1 MAGQS
6 AGCQTEASVFQN
18 REISGGE
25 AVRCAAQ
32 YLAAHQIEDADNDAW
47 LLFSYVTHIT
57 RAMFLAERWARM
69 DQEALER
76 YVALLVRRAA
86 HLPLQH
92 LTGEQE
98 FMGLTFKVN
107 EHVLIPR
114 QDTEVLVEEALN
126 YVRSGMDILDVCTGS
141 GCILLSVLKLGEKKC
156 RGILHGTGV
165 DLSREALQVA
175 EENAGRLQVEA
186 TFLHSDLFAEVQ
198 GQYDMI
204 LSNPP
209 YIEKAVVETLEEEVR
224 IHEPRMALDGGEDG
238 LDFYRKITAES
249 VQYLRKGGLL
259 LFEIGYDQGE
269 AVSALMKEHFAEV
282 RVIQDLAGL
291 DRVVSG
297 VYCG

>member
-1 MAGQS
+1 
-6 AGCQTEASVFQN
+6 
-18 REISGGE
+18 
-25 AVRCAAQ
+25 
-32 YLAAHQIEDADNDAW
+32 
-47 LLFSYVTHIT
+47 
-57 RAMFLAERWARM
+57 
-69 DQEALER
+69 
-76 YVALLVRRAA
+76 
-86 HLPLQH
+86 
-92 LTGEQE
+92 
-98 FMGLTFKVN
+98 
-107 EHVLIPR
+107 
-114 QDTEVLVEEALN
+114 
-126 YVRSGMDILDVCTGS
+126 MDILDVCTGS

-249 VQYLRKGGLL
+249 VQYLRKGGRL

-297 VYCG
+297 VYCS

>member
-1 MAGQS
+1 
-6 AGCQTEASVFQN
+6 
-18 REISGGE
+18 
-25 AVRCAAQ
+25 
-32 YLAAHQIEDADNDAW
+32 
-47 LLFSYVTHIT
+47 
-57 RAMFLAERWARM
+57 
-69 DQEALER
+69 
-76 YVALLVRRAA
+76 
-86 HLPLQH
+86 
-92 LTGEQE
+92 
-98 FMGLTFKVN
+98 MGLTFKVN

-175 EENAGRLQVEA
+175 EENAGRLHVEA

-249 VQYLRKGGLL
+249 VQYLRKGGRL

-297 VYCG
+297 VCCG